1 MALRLDHMPTVKVVM
16 TPFPYS
22 VDIDDPVALAREL
35 MNEHRV
41 RHLPVKEHGRLTSV
55 VTDRDLKF
63 VQDPALGLPPSTSL
77 RVRNVCV
84 FAPYIVDLND
94 PLDKVLAEMA
104 ERSIGSAI
112 VTRKGDLAGIMT
124 TVDVCR
130 YFGRLLKDAFP
141 PEPPDRPA

>member
-22 VDIDDPVALAREL
+22 VDIDDPVALARDL

-41 RHLPVKEHGRLTSV
+41 RHLPVKENGRLTSV
-55 VTDRDLKF
+55 ITDRDLKF
-63 VQDPALGLPPSTSL
+63 VQDPALGLPPTAAL

-84 FAPYIVDLND
+84 FAPYIVDLNE
-94 PLDKVLAEMA
+94 PLGEVLAEMA

-130 YFGRLLKDAFP
+130 YFGRLLEDAFP
-141 PEPPDRPA
+141 PVPPDRPA